1 MTMSKEGTMPS
12 QKSVS
17 QSADIHASRSIDGSI
32 RELGRDRERER
43 QRERERERERERCR
57 ERQRALPSAL

>member
-43 QRERERERERERCR
+43 QRERERERESPDARNI
-57 ERQRALPSAL
+57 LNLLSS